1 METIQNNS
9 RVVVEYVLKD
19 EEGEVLDASDAED
32 SEPITY
38 VHGYG
43 LLVPG
48 LEAGLEGL
56 TAGATKS
63 IVIDPAEGFGEH
75 DEDLVGEIDRGEFP
89 EPDKV
94 AEGDEFVAE
103 SSVGEPIVMR
113 VVEVRKDSV
122 IVDANH
128 PLAGVTLHYD
138 VKIREVRSASPE
150 EIAEA
155 KDALEASEHACGCG
169 HDHDHDHGEGA
180 AGHPAVNG
188 QRNDKKLH

>member
-1 METIQNNS
+1 METIQTNS

-19 EEGEVLDASDAED
+19 EEGEILDASDAED
-32 SEPITY
+32 GEPITY

-56 TAGATKS
+56 ATGATKS
-63 IVIDPAEGFGEH
+63 IVIDPSEGFGEH
-75 DEDLVGEIDRGEFP
+75 DEELVGEIDRGEFP
-89 EPDKV
+89 EPDAV

-103 SSVGEPIVMR
+103 SPGGDPIIMR

-138 VKIREVRSASPE
+138 VKIREVRTASPE

-155 KDALEASEHACGCG
+155 KHALEVEEHGACGCG
-169 HDHDHDHGEGA
+169 HEHGGHDHGHNGA
-180 AGHPAVNG
+180 NG
-188 QRNDKKLH
+188 QSNGKKLH